1 MLAHIPKTL
10 LIPLWGR
17 AHATKQN
24 MPECQ
29 DEFALKMMDDAAVD
43 LSELDAMSAFMKKT
57 MILGV
62 AIRTYFFDQAVT
74 DFIKAHPQPVIVN
87 LGCGLDY
94 RSYRLGD
101 KNVTWYNVDVAETHK
116 LRCEL
121 LPGSTETLNIHELV
135 GGIDDYSWFD
145 QVKLTE
151 GQDLLLICEGTM
163 MYFNEEIVKSFLTA
177 FKQHFPHH
185 SGYIES
191 VGDLLKGKVHPSV
204 KAVGVNAAFQQGYRR
219 FDQVFQS
226 WFGDVKLHKLDSLF
240 DQRISEWGIIK
251 WLVRL
256 YPPFRYRF
264 SSQMISYQFGG

>member
-101 KNVTWYNVDVAETHK
+101 SNIIWYNVDVAETHK
-116 LRCEL
+116 LRSEL
-121 LPGSTETLNIHELV
+121 MPKQENIHELI
-135 GGIDDYSWFD
+135 GGIDEYSWFD
-145 QVKLTE
+145 QVTLRE
-151 GQDLLLICEGTM
+151 GQDLLLICEGTI
-163 MYFNEEIVKSFLTA
+163 MYFAEDVSKSFLTA
-177 FKQHFPHH
+177 FQKHFPNHT
-185 SGYIES
+185 GYIET
-191 VGDLLKGKVHPSV
+191 VGDFMKGKVHPSV
-204 KAVGVNAAFQQGYRR
+204 KAIGVNAAFQQGYRR
-219 FDQVFQS
+219 FDTTFQT
-226 WFGDVKLHKLDSLF
+226 WFPTAKLLKIDTLF
-240 DQRISEWGIIK
+240 DRRLSEWGIFK
-251 WLVRL
+251 WLIRL
-256 YPPFRYRF
+256 YPPLRYRF
-264 SSQMISYQFGG
+264 ASQMISYQFGG